1 MRSKGCTSLVIR
13 QLRLPEDVEQTLKI
27 LVMMPKQLAS
37 ELASEEQAG
46 PADNTL
52 DPGMRTYRWLADS
65 MEVAKAC
72 LLESNQSNAQAV
84 DERHLLKGI
93 C

>member
-1 MRSKGCTSLVIR
+1 MLRVFPNSVFGIR
-13 QLRLPEDVEQTLKI
+13 QLCLPEDVEQTLKI

-52 DPGMRTYRWLADS
+52 DAGMWVQPWLTAYKF
-65 MEVAKAC
+65 AK
-72 LLESNQSNAQAV
+72 S
-84 DERHLLKGI
+84 
-93 C
+93 

>member
-1 MRSKGCTSLVIR
+1 MCVALALCVLPNIVFVVIR

-52 DPGMRTYRWLADS
+52 DPGMWGCLLADS
-65 MEVAKAC
+65 KEAKLAC
-72 LLESNQSNAQAV
+72 
-84 DERHLLKGI
+84 
-93 C
+93 

>member
-1 MRSKGCTSLVIR
+1 MILFDVYSDVVFVTR
-13 QLRLPEDVEQTLKI
+13 QLCLPEEVEQTLKI

-52 DPGMRTYRWLADS
+52 DAGMWDYLWLPT
-65 MEVAKAC
+65 
-72 LLESNQSNAQAV
+72 
-84 DERHLLKGI
+84 
-93 C
+93 